1 MTAWKL
7 EAENLAT
14 KSFVIVP
21 SGFADLQ
28 VNRSV
33 FARIVGMGD
42 IIIRSQSESNALM
55 VRVKDPLK
63 VAEQIRKVMSRPI
76 VRIEGHDSP

>member
-1 MTAWKL
+1 L
-7 EAENLAT
+7 EIRSGILAT
-14 KSFVIVP
+14 KSFVIAP

-28 VNRSV
+28 VNRSISG
-33 FARIVGMGD
+33 RIVGSGD

-55 VRVKDPLK
+55 VRVREPLK

-76 VRIEGHDSP
+76 VRLERDDATD